1 MLVLFNISTILLLFL
16 VRENNSAID
25 QALAE
30 LDAKIYEDT
39 R

>member
-1 MLVLFNISTILLLFL
+1 MALLFNISIMLPLFL

-25 QALAE
+25 QTLAE
-30 LDAKIYEDT
+30 FDAKIYEDS